1 MSSNTTKI
9 NNAHGYFGESG
20 ALLVFKTLKEAKQ
33 WRRTNLR
40 SEMVLIACLKPGQ
53 SHAGYRNNFKTSR
66 YAISY
71 RREELNLFPNLF
83 A

>member
-1 MSSNTTKI
+1 MSNKIQNHFVGNTDGLI
-9 NNAHGYFGESG
+9 
-20 ALLVFKTLKEAKQ
+20 VFKTLKAAKQ
-33 WRRTNLR
+33 WRRDNL
-40 SEMVLIACLKPGQ
+40 SSQMVLISCLKPGQ

-71 RREELNLFPNLF
+71 RNEEFALFPNLF